1 MNLWKKIVVKKTAK
15 RTGEDEQSG
24 TESFELFSVADEKD
38 NILKD
43 NKSFYNENGLVW
55 GLFLAHHWRTSW
67 VNGYHVLSTKTWSW
81 HVKEAPVKDSRSPFY
96 HLCLYEAAE

>member
-43 NKSFYNENGLVW
+43 NKKFLYSENGLV
-55 GLFLAHHWRTSW
+55 
-67 VNGYHVLSTKTWSW
+67 
-81 HVKEAPVKDSRSPFY
+81 
-96 HLCLYEAAE
+96 